1 MIQVVRDGINAKFE
15 RDDQYKYRCTS
26 ALGLG
31 VHLLGLAFLLYLEF
45 RNLQRGAL
53 LGLGDAVVNH
63 HIDFHAGTE
72 VHLGKLLQ
80 GLTLADYD

>member
-31 VHLLGLAFLLYLEF
+31 VHLLGFSVSS
-45 RNLQRGAL
+45 L
-53 LGLGDAVVNH
+53 LGAS
-63 HIDFHAGTE
+63 E
-72 VHLGKLLQ
+72 S
-80 GLTLADYD
+80 LAWSPPWPR